1 MEIDLA
7 VAAPKVFDAI
17 RRVLERVCDL
27 GKNITPAERDL
38 AVAELTRLRDRLVN

>member
-7 VAAPKVFDAI
+7 IASPKVFDAI

-27 GKNITPAERDL
+27 GKNITPAEFNE
-38 AVAELTRLRDRLVN
+38 AVAELEYQRNKLVN